1 MTHTAGETVSVEP
14 ARLRA
19 VLDAGVARLV
29 ALQGA
34 DGSWRGDYGGP
45 LFLLPMYVA
54 AHYFA
59 GREIPNDVRREMV
72 RYLRGVQLPDGGV
85 PLHADSDAST
95 MFTSALSYVAL
106 RLLGV
111 AADDADVVR
120 MREWIR
126 ANGTPLGSAAWGKWV
141 LALLN
146 LYDYRGLLPVL
157 PELYLLPYAVPFHP
171 ARFWCHARQVYLPA
185 AFLYGAKVA
194 LAENDLIRQLRGE
207 LYDRPYAEI
216 PFARYR
222 RHTAPTDRLQPGS
235 WLMTAA
241 APVLNLAE
249 RFHPAGLRRRA
260 LDRLLE
266 HIEYEDRTTAYH
278 RIGPVNAVFN
288 TIVHVA
294 RGAPADV
301 LERSWAGL
309 EKYLQL
315 SPDGVKMNGY
325 LSTSLWDTAFAVQAL
340 LQTPNNSNC
349 RAALEQAADYVRD
362 NQIRDELVDAAK
374 FYRDP
379 VRGGWP
385 FCDVAHG
392 WPITDCT
399 AEGLKAAV
407 GLASGIG
414 RTPTE
419 ADLAAARDF
428 LLLYQNA
435 DGGWS
440 TYERRRGG
448 AWLEWFNVSH
458 MFCDIM
464 VDYPYVECTS
474 ACLQAFATLTNYAP
488 HLADRRVRAA
498 VRRGAD
504 FLLRRQQADGAWE
517 GSWGICY
524 TYGTWFGV
532 RGLKAAGFAT
542 TDESLRRAARFL
554 LDRQQADGGWGEH
567 YLSGYERRYLTRS
580 PSLVVNTA
588 WALLTLID
596 CGLART
602 PEAARAAELLVSQ
615 QHPDGDWPRE
625 QMTGIFNRT
634 TSINYENYRRYFPV
648 WALAEYVKRL

>member
-1 MTHTAGETVSVEP
+1 MTHVAGETVSVEP

-19 VLDAGVARLV
+19 ALDAGVARLV
-29 ALQGA
+29 AMQGA

-59 GREIPNDVRREMV
+59 GRAIPADVGGEMV
-72 RYLRGVQLPDGGV
+72 RYLRNVQLPDGGV
-85 PLHADSDAST
+85 PLHADGDAST
-95 MFTSALSYVAL
+95 MFTSTLSYVAL

-111 AADDADVVR
+111 AADDPDVVR
-120 MREWIR
+120 MRGWIR
-126 ANGTPLGSAAWGKWV
+126 SHGTPLGSAAWGKWI

-157 PELYLLPYAVPFHP
+157 PELYLLPYAVPIHP

-185 AFLYGAKVA
+185 AYLYGAKVA
-194 LAENDLIRQLRGE
+194 MLENDLIRQLRGE
-207 LYDRPYAEI
+207 LYDRPYAKI

-222 RHTAPTDRLQPGS
+222 RHTAPTDRLQPES
-235 WLMTAA
+235 WLAA
-241 APVLNLAE
+241 AGAPLLYAAE
-249 RFHPAGLRRRA
+249 RLCPTGLRRLA
-260 LDRLLE
+260 LDHLLE

-278 RIGPVNAVFN
+278 RIGPVNAVLN

-301 LERSWAGL
+301 LEQSWAGL
-309 EKYLQL
+309 EKYLQP

-325 LSTSLWDTAFAVQAL
+325 LSTSLWDTAFAVQSL
-340 LQTPNNSNC
+340 LQTPDTSLC
-349 RAALEQAADYVRD
+349 RTALDWAADYVRD
-362 NQIRDELVDAAK
+362 NQIRDELDDAPK

-399 AEGLKAAV
+399 AEGLKATL
-407 GLASGIG
+407 GLAVGIG
-414 RTPTE
+414 RTPSD

-448 AWLEWFNVSH
+448 AWLERLNVSH
-458 MFCDIM
+458 MFSDIM

-474 ACLQAFATLTNYAP
+474 ACIQALARLASYAP
-488 HLADRRVRAA
+488 QFDDERSRAA
-498 VRRGAD
+498 IRHGAD
-504 FLLRRQQADGAWE
+504 FLLRRQQPDGAWE
-517 GSWGICY
+517 GAWGIYY

-532 RGLKAAGFAT
+532 CGLKAAGFAT
-542 TDESLRRAARFL
+542 SAEPLRRAARFL

-567 YLSGYERRYLTRS
+567 YLSGYERRYITRL

-588 WALLTLID
+588 WALLTLVD

-602 PEAARAAELLVSQ
+602 PAAARAAELLVSQ
-615 QHPDGDWPRE
+615 QQPDGDWPRE
-625 QMTGIFNRT
+625 PMTGIFNRT
-634 TSINYENYRRYFPV
+634 TCINYENYRRYFPV
-648 WALAEYVKRL
+648 WALADYAKAI

>member
-1 MTHTAGETVSVEP
+1 MTHVADESASVEP
-14 ARLRA
+14 ARVRGA
-19 VLDAGVARLV
+19 LDAGVARL
-29 ALQGA
+29 AELQGA

-45 LFLLPMYVA
+45 LFLSPMYVA

-59 GREIPNDVRREMV
+59 GREIPADVRGEMI
-72 RYLRGVQLPDGGV
+72 RYFRHVQLPDGGV

-95 MFTSALSYVAL
+95 MFTTTLSYVAL

-111 AADDADVVR
+111 ASDDADVVR

-126 ANGTPLGSAAWGKWV
+126 RYGTPLGAASWGKWV

-157 PELYLLPYAVPFHP
+157 PELYLLPYAVPIHP

-185 AFLYGAKVA
+185 AYLYGAKVA
-194 LAENDLIRQLRGE
+194 LPENDLIRQLRGE
-207 LYDRPYAEI
+207 LYDRPYAQI
-216 PFARYR
+216 PFVRYR
-222 RHTAPTDRLQPGS
+222 RHTAPTDRLQPES

-249 RFHPAGLRRRA
+249 RFHSAGLRRRA

-288 TIVHVA
+288 TIVHAA

-309 EKYLQL
+309 EKYLQP
-315 SPDGVKMNGY
+315 SADGVKMNGY
-325 LSTSLWDTAFAVQAL
+325 LSTSLWDTAFAAQAL
-340 LQTPNNSNC
+340 LQTPETPA
-349 RAALEQAADYVRD
+349 RRPALERAADYLRD

-399 AEGLKAAV
+399 AEGLKATV
-407 GLASGIG
+407 GLTTGIG
-414 RTPTE
+414 RAASE
-419 ADLAAARDF
+419 SDLAAARDF

-440 TYERRRGG
+440 TYERQRGG
-448 AWLEWFNVSH
+448 AWLERLNVSH

-474 ACLQAFATLTNYAP
+474 ACIQALTQLTTFAPRLD
-488 HLADRRVRAA
+488 DRRVRAA

-504 FLLRRQQADGAWE
+504 YLLRRQRPDGAWE

-532 RGLKAAGFAT
+532 RGLKATGFETSA
-542 TDESLRRAARFL
+542 EPIRRAARFL

-567 YLSGYERRYLTRS
+567 YRSGYERRYITQS

-588 WALLTLID
+588 WALLTLVD
-596 CGLART
+596 CGQART
-602 PEAARAAELLVSQ
+602 SAAARAAELLVSRQ
-615 QHPDGDWPRE
+615 QPDGDWPRE
-625 QMTGIFNRT
+625 PMTGIFNRT

-648 WALAEYVKRL
+648 WALAEYAKAT